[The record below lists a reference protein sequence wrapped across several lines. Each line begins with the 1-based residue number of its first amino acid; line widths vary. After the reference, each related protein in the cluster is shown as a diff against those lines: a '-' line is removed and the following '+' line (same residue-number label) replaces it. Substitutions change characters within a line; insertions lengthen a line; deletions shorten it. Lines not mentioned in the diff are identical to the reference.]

1 MQKTYYDQITVFMQL
16 LYRDYYIFRQQFL
29 HRFKIACYWTLL
41 STFVT
46 NMFLPSMGL
55 CNFGPFI
62 LISSCISYGLF
73 IGMQNAIN
81 LVDDITSDQ
90 AILYELTLPIPQ
102 WLIFFKIAISNMIQ
116 GFALSISMIPC
127 GLIVLG
133 NIYAFEHFSW
143 IKCITIFVIANMFY
157 GSFSL
162 ILATFLRN
170 MEEID
175 NIWLRILF
183 PVWYLG
189 CYQFP
194 WVTLHKV
201 SPALGYLNFLNP
213 LTFIMEGARAA
224 TISPVTS
231 LRFEICCIMI
241 LCYAIIALYAGI
253 VCMKKRL
260 DCL

>member
-1 MQKTYYDQITVFMQL
+1 MGKTYYDQLAVFMQL
-16 LYRDYYIFRQQFL
+16 LYRDFYIFRQQFL

-55 CNFGPFI
+55 SNFGPFI

-81 LVDDITSDQ
+81 LIDDITSDQ

-102 WLIFFKIAISNMIQ
+102 SLIFFKIAVSNMFQ
-116 GFALSISMIPC
+116 GLIISISMLPC
-127 GLIVLG
+127 GLLVLG
-133 NIYAFEHFSW
+133 NMYAFEHFSW
-143 IKCITIFVIANMFY
+143 IECMTIFIIANIFY

-170 MEEID
+170 MSEID

-183 PVWYLG
+183 PLWYLG

-194 WVTLHKV
+194 WITLHKI
-201 SPALGYLNFLNP
+201 SPALAYLDFLNP
-213 LTFIMEGARAA
+213 LTFIMEGARSA
-224 TISPVTS
+224 TISPTTS
-231 LRFEICCIMI
+231 LPFEVCCITT
-241 LCYAIIALYAGI
+241 LLYAGFSLYI
-253 VCMKKRL
+253 GIGCMKKRL